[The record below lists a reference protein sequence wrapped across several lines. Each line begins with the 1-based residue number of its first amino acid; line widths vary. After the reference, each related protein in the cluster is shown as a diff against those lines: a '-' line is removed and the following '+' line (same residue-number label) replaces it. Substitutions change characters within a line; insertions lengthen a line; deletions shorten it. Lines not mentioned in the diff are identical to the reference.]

1 MLYKLNIMQEYRNH
15 AKYVKGY
22 HFVTLPLVIAL
33 LGGAIYNLAT
43 TTKDNLYVSSLM
55 MLMTVI
61 ICLLYY
67 YARALPLRAQDR
79 AIRAEESLRHYLITG
94 KPIDPELR
102 LGQIIALRF
111 ASDEELPEL
120 SKKAVAE
127 KLRSKD
133 IKRLIRKWRGD
144 YHRV

>member
-1 MLYKLNIMQEYRNH
+1 MQEYKNH
-15 AKYVKGY
+15 AQYVKGY

-33 LGGAIYNLAT
+33 LGGAIYNLVT
-43 TTKDNLYVSSLM
+43 TTKENLYDSSLI
-55 MLMTVI
+55 LLISVV

-67 YARALPLRAQDR
+67 YTRAFPLRAQDR
-79 AIRAEESLRHYLITG
+79 AIRAEESLRHYLLTG
-94 KPIDPELR
+94 KPMDPQLR

-120 SKKAVAE
+120 TRKAVTE
-127 KLRSKD
+127 KLRAKE
-133 IKRLIRKWRGD
+133 IKRLIKKWKGD

>member
-1 MLYKLNIMQEYRNH
+1 MQEYRNH
-15 AKYVKGY
+15 TQYVKGY

-33 LGGAIYNLAT
+33 LGGAIYNLVT
-43 TTKDNLYVSSLM
+43 TTKENLYNSSLI
-55 MLMTVI
+55 MLITVI

-79 AIRAEESLRHYLITG
+79 AIRAEESLRHYVLTG
-94 KPIDPELR
+94 KPIDPQLR

-120 SKKAVAE
+120 TRRAVAE
-127 KLRSKD
+127 KLRPKE
-133 IKRLIRKWRGD
+133 IKRLVRKWRGD

>member
-1 MLYKLNIMQEYRNH
+1 MQEYKNH
-15 AKYVKGY
+15 VQYVKGY

-33 LGGAIYNLAT
+33 LGGAIYNLVT
-43 TTKDNLYVSSLM
+43 STKENLYDSSLI
-55 MLMTVI
+55 LLISVV

-67 YARALPLRAQDR
+67 YTRALPLRAQDR
-79 AIRAEESLRHYLITG
+79 AIRAEESLRHYLLTG
-94 KPIDPELR
+94 KPMDPQLR

-120 SKKAVAE
+120 TRKAVTE
-127 KLRSKD
+127 KLPAKE
-133 IKRLIRKWRGD
+133 IKRQIKKWKGD

>member
-1 MLYKLNIMQEYRNH
+1 MQEYRNH